1 MPFGI
6 SSAPEVFQRRI
17 HELIE
22 GLQGVEVV
30 ADDFVVVGFGDTVQE
45 ATRDHDRNLEA
56 FLHRCAAKGV
66 KLNSDK
72 IKLRQSEVPFI
83 GHIATS
89 KGLRADPNKVK
100 AITEMPRPTDV
111 AGVQRLLGM
120 SQYLAK
126 FLPHLSDLTKP
137 LRELTHKEVEW
148 VWDQPQERAFRQLQE
163 AITSTPVLRY
173 YNLAEE
179 VTIQCDTS
187 QAGLGA
193 ALMQGGQPVAYA
205 SRALTDTETRYAQIE
220 KELLAIVFANLMH
233 TFMAGTW

>member
-6 SSAPEVFQRRI
+6 SSAPEVFQRHI
-17 HELIE
+17 HEVIE

-30 ADDFVVVGFGDTVQE
+30 AHDFVVVGFGDTVQE
-45 ATRDHDRNLEA
+45 ATRDHDHNLEI
-56 FLHRCAAKGV
+56 FLHQCATKGI

-72 IKLRQSEVPFI
+72 IKLRQFEVPFI

-100 AITEMPRPTDV
+100 AITEMPKPTNV
-111 AGVQRLLGM
+111 AGVQHLLGM

-126 FLPHLSDLTKP
+126 FLPHLTKP
-137 LRELTHKEVEW
+137 LRELTHREVEW

-163 AITSTPVLRY
+163 AITSTPILRY

-179 VTIQCDTS
+179 ATIQCDAS

-193 ALMQGGQPVAYA
+193 ALMQGGQPVAYV
-205 SRALTDTETRYAQIE
+205 SQALTDTETRYA
-220 KELLAIVFANLMH
+220 
-233 TFMAGTW
+233 